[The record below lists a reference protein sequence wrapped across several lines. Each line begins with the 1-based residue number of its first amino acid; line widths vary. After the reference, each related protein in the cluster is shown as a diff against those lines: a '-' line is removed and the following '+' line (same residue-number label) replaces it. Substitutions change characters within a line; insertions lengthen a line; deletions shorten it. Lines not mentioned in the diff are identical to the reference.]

1 MPAGKDKKILIK
13 IKSFYEALFKNES
26 SENVNKTEKLK
37 TDLYNVLKSIQNNKS
52 RGNDGLTKKFYED
65 FWDKMKELFITSLT
79 EAKYKGEISI
89 SQRQAIIKSIE
100 RKIHKNLVTHFFIKY
115 RHQNNFKSSFRNAI
129 KKCSL

>member
-100 RKIHKNLVTHFFIKY
+100 RKIHTKFCDPFLY
-115 RHQNNFKSSFRNAI
+115 
-129 KKCSL
+129 